1 MRGSSW
7 LDGGRASL
15 HPNPVTRRSG
25 RPKGR
30 PPHVRRRSLRG
41 AACIRG
47 YNECVSPITNMYDAG
62 SDVSGTARVPTEW
75 SRVMTEPESIR
86 RFWSLEL
93 NRRALLRGGALGG
106 VGLAAA
112 ALIGCGGDDDD
123 DDTTSTA
130 PASGATSGSSTTAT
144 TSTSTDTSNGD
155 DDSADSTKP
164 SGDSE
169 DASEQVE
176 ALGEWIKDP
185 DLPYPFNY
193 PEPNKVPK
201 PGGVMKVAT
210 SWDYQTIDP
219 VTSAAG
225 GTVTVPNVTYNR
237 LLGIVRGPAADP
249 YKLELEPELAQS
261 WERSPDGLTFT
272 FNITP
277 GITWQNVPPLS
288 GRAFTADDAKFAI
301 ERYANEGVHQA
312 YYNNAATY
320 EAADDL
326 TFKIG
331 MANPTADFLNPLGSN
346 KQTIFPRELVDDGT
360 IETRAIGTGGF
371 ILTDAAPAQHVIFEK
386 NPDYW
391 EREVL
396 MDGFEFRIILDG
408 AARTAAFRVGQIDY
422 AYSLAPNLATLEK
435 ILETNPDVQVNL
447 LVVTY
452 NGTTFGMNL
461 TLPKYA
467 DERVR
472 RAISLA
478 FDRELMVDLVYD
490 GLAKIFHVIPW
501 TYLYD
506 EEPTLESGG
515 LGNWIRHDPAEARK
529 LLAAAGAEGLTMVN
543 MYYPYSGL
551 QDQTAEIAQANLKDA
566 GITMTGGAVDYTEF
580 NSAWVPAK
588 LPDVSTVAWSTSGF
602 DADNWFHGQI
612 HSESP
617 GNRWRINDPQ
627 LDAWAEE
634 QQLELDPDAR
644 RDIWQKIYDR
654 DLDMMYRPGLPQ
666 RELPGGAPAVGAR
679 YPLGRQL
686 AERQQLLLRL
696 GRRHP
701 GGLAGQVGSETRHAP
716 LDAGVRVAFGP
727 PAPRPDRGE
736 ARDPRP
742 AGMAY
747 SCCRAMYSAPHNGT
761 VYRAGST

>member
-1 MRGSSW
+1 MTDSES
-7 LDGGRASL
+7 
-15 HPNPVTRRSG
+15 TR
-25 RPKGR
+25 
-30 PPHVRRRSLRG
+30 HL
-41 AACIRG
+41 
-47 YNECVSPITNMYDAG
+47 
-62 SDVSGTARVPTEW
+62 
-75 SRVMTEPESIR
+75 
-86 RFWSLEL
+86 WSLEL

-123 DDTTSTA
+123 DDDTASTA
-130 PASGATSGSSTTAT
+130 PASGSSTSSGATTAT
-144 TSTSTDTSNGD
+144 TSTSTTQTSTDSSSDSSTASTESD
-155 DDSADSTKP
+155 DAEET
-164 SGDSE
+164 
-169 DASEQVE
+169 VE
-176 ALGEWIKDP
+176 TLGEWIKDP

-193 PEPNKVPK
+193 PEPPGTPK

-219 VTSAAG
+219 VASAAG
-225 GTVTVPNVTYNR
+225 GTVTVPNVVYNR

-261 WERSPDGLTFT
+261 WERSPDGLTFA
-272 FNITP
+272 FQIAP
-277 GITWQNVPPLS
+277 GVTWQNVAPLN
-288 GRAFTADDAKFAI
+288 GREFTAEDARFAI

-312 YYNNAATY
+312 YYNNASTY
-320 EAADDL
+320 EAPDDL
-326 TFKIG
+326 TFTIG

-396 MDGFEFRIILDG
+396 LDGFEFRIILDG

-422 AYSLAPNLATLEK
+422 AYSLAPNLNTLEK

-447 LVVTY
+447 TVVTY

-490 GLAKIFHVIPW
+490 GIAKIFHVIPW

-529 LLAAAGAEGLTMVN
+529 LLAAAGAEGLTMNN

-602 DADNWFHGQI
+602 DADNWFYGQI

-617 GNRWRINDPQ
+617 GNRWRVNDPQ
-627 LDAWAEE
+627 LDEWAEQ

-644 RDIWQKIYDR
+644 REIWQKIYDR
-654 DLDMMYRPGLPQ
+654 DLDQMYRPAFPSGNYPEVVQ
-666 RELPGGAPAVGAR
+666 SWVRGIRWGASSPNDNSSYYCWGDVITSAW
-679 YPLGRQL
+679 
-686 AERQQLLLRL
+686 
-696 GRRHP
+696 
-701 GGLAGQVGSETRHAP
+701 
-716 LDAGVRVAFGP
+716 LDK
-727 PAPRPDRGE
+727 
-736 ARDPRP
+736 
-742 AGMAY
+742 
-747 SCCRAMYSAPHNGT
+747 
-761 VYRAGST
+761 

>member
-1 MRGSSW
+1 
-7 LDGGRASL
+7 
-15 HPNPVTRRSG
+15 
-25 RPKGR
+25 
-30 PPHVRRRSLRG
+30 
-41 AACIRG
+41 
-47 YNECVSPITNMYDAG
+47 
-62 SDVSGTARVPTEW
+62 
-75 SRVMTEPESIR
+75 MTEPESIR

-654 DLDMMYRPGLPQ
+654 DLDMMYRPAFPSGNYPEVLQPWV
-666 RELPGGAPAVGAR
+666 RGIRWGASSPNDNSSYYDWGDVIPAAW
-679 YPLGRQL
+679 
-686 AERQQLLLRL
+686 
-696 GRRHP
+696 
-701 GGLAGQVGSETRHAP
+701 
-716 LDAGVRVAFGP
+716 LDK
-727 PAPRPDRGE
+727 
-736 ARDPRP
+736 
-742 AGMAY
+742 
-747 SCCRAMYSAPHNGT
+747 
-761 VYRAGST
+761 

>member
-1 MRGSSW
+1 MTDTERFERWFAPAVS
-7 LDGGRASL
+7 
-15 HPNPVTRRSG
+15 RRT
-25 RPKGR
+25 
-30 PPHVRRRSLRG
+30 V
-41 AACIRG
+41 
-47 YNECVSPITNMYDAG
+47 
-62 SDVSGTARVPTEW
+62 
-75 SRVMTEPESIR
+75 
-86 RFWSLEL
+86 
-93 NRRALLRGGALGG
+93 LRGGLLGG

-123 DDTTSTA
+123 DDTA
-130 PASGATSGSSTTAT
+130 ADTSGN
-144 TSTSTDTSNGD
+144 STSTGASTSGTGSSSGASGTTAAA
-155 DDSADSTKP
+155 DDSSD
-164 SGDSE
+164 
-169 DASEQVE
+169 DAEETVE
-176 ALGEWIKDP
+176 TLGEWIKDP

-193 PEPNKVPK
+193 PEPPGIPK
-201 PGGVMKVAT
+201 AGGVMKVAT
-210 SWDYQTIDP
+210 SWDYQTLDP
-219 VTSAAG
+219 VASAAG

-249 YKLELEPELAQS
+249 YLLELEPELAQS

-277 GITWQNVPPLS
+277 GITWHNLPPLN
-288 GRAFTADDAKFAI
+288 GRAFTAEDARFAI
-301 ERYANEGVHQA
+301 ERYATEGVHQA
-312 YYNNAATY
+312 YYNNASTY

-346 KQTIFPRELVDDGT
+346 KQTIFPRETVDNGT
-360 IETRAIGTGGF
+360 IETTAIGTGGF

-422 AYSLAPNLATLEK
+422 AYQLAPNLQTLQK

-452 NGTTFGMNL
+452 NSTTFGMNL

-478 FDRELMVDLVYD
+478 FDRELMVDLIYD
-490 GLAKIFHVIPW
+490 GLGKIFHVIPW

-506 EEPTLESGG
+506 KEPTVASGG
-515 LGNWIRHDPAEARK
+515 LGNWIRHDPAEAKK
-529 LLAAAGAEGLTMVN
+529 LLAAAGAEGLEMVN

-551 QDQTAEIAQANLKDA
+551 QDQTAEVAQANLKDV
-566 GITMTGGAVDYTEF
+566 GIIMSGGAVDYTEF

-602 DADNWFHGQI
+602 DADNWFYGQI

-617 GNRWRINDPQ
+617 GNRWRVNDPQ
-627 LDAWAEE
+627 LDEWAEQ

-654 DLDMMYRPGLPQ
+654 DLDQMYRPAFPSGNSPEVYQ
-666 RELPGGAPAVGAR
+666 PWVRGIRWGASSPNDNSSYYDWGDVIPAAW
-679 YPLGRQL
+679 
-686 AERQQLLLRL
+686 
-696 GRRHP
+696 
-701 GGLAGQVGSETRHAP
+701 
-716 LDAGVRVAFGP
+716 LDK
-727 PAPRPDRGE
+727 
-736 ARDPRP
+736 
-742 AGMAY
+742 
-747 SCCRAMYSAPHNGT
+747 
-761 VYRAGST
+761 